1 MLAYRA
7 EPGHKVKLFYKIRK
21 AGKETLGYKTENLLP
36 AYENIYVKQFVLYE
50 DEELH
55 YYFQDTIGNE
65 ITTTEK
71 KVLTNAHT
79 VKTGKYGKL
88 DAMLSMS
95 PANQRKAIMDFEEEE
110 KMADSLFRMYE

>member
-1 MLAYRA
+1 MKMKNCL
-7 EPGHKVKLFYKIRK
+7 
-21 AGKETLGYKTENLLP
+21 
-36 AYENIYVKQFVLYE
+36 
-50 DEELH
+50 
-55 YYFQDTIGNE
+55 YFQDTDWENE

-88 DAMLSMS
+88 NAMLSMS

>member
-1 MLAYRA
+1 M
-7 EPGHKVKLFYKIRK
+7 KIFYKIRR
-21 AGKETLGYKTENLLP
+21 AGRESLGYQTETLFP
-36 AYENIYVKQFVLYE
+36 VCENIYVKQFVLYE

-88 DAMLSMS
+88 NAMLSMS

>member
-1 MLAYRA
+1 MDIRQRICYR
-7 EPGHKVKLFYKIRK
+7 H
-21 AGKETLGYKTENLLP
+21 
-36 AYENIYVKQFVLYE
+36 YENIYVKQFVLYE

-88 DAMLSMS
+88 NAMLSMS
-95 PANQRKAIMDFEEEE
+95 PANQRKAIMDFKRKRRWQTVFLGCMNNREEEIT
-110 KMADSLFRMYE
+110 